1 MSHTSDQAGPSR
13 KCEPDLGVVW
23 RLERRSAP
31 PKASPGSSAKAQ
43 RHSRRAKKFCRLT
56 KMRWRKRLGADF
68 TGAFGVRKDNVSI
81 KYSGLASKFERASF
95 ATVLVSTTH
104 DDCPTFDQ
112 RFDPE
117 NNT

>member
-1 MSHTSDQAGPSR
+1 
-13 KCEPDLGVVW
+13 
-23 RLERRSAP
+23 
-31 PKASPGSSAKAQ
+31 
-43 RHSRRAKKFCRLT
+43 
-56 KMRWRKRLGADF
+56 MRWRKRLGADF
-68 TGAFGVRKDNVSI
+68 AGAFGVRKDNVSI